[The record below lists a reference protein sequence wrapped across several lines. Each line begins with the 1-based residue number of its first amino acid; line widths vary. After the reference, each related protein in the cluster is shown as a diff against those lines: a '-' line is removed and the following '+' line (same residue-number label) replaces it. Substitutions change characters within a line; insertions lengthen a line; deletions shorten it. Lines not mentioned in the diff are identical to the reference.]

1 MDFSLPRPV
10 VDHEMPGLCST
21 EGGVQQGN
29 PGLAFPIEFTV
40 ATLEQHASPHCSRMN
55 RCTHQHLV
63 GCLSLCW

>member
-40 ATLEQHASPHCSRMN
+40 ATLE
-55 RCTHQHLV
+55 
-63 GCLSLCW
+63 